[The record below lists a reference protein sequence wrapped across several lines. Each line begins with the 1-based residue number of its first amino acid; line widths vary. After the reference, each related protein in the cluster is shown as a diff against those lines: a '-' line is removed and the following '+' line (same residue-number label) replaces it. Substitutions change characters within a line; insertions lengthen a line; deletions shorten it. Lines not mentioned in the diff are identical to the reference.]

1 MPLSMQ
7 MSLHVIVR
15 MPATSGVWSNRSPL
29 MGRNIGRGSLQSMSG
44 STSWCLVSQRVAW
57 PAGVSGDPG
66 GSGVVGVATCA
77 GRGCGGAL
85 GVGSVCCAWGSGERT
100 GVLSSFC
107 LSD

>member
-15 MPATSGVWSNRSPL
+15 MPARGGFWSTRSPL
-29 MGRNIGRGSLQSMSG
+29 MCRNIGWGSLLPRSG
-44 STSWCLVSQRVAW
+44 STSWCLGSQRVAW
-57 PAGVSGDPG
+57 PAGVSGDSG
-66 GSGVVGVATCA
+66 GSGVVGVVTCT
-77 GRGCGGAL
+77 GRGCGGEL
-85 GVGSVCCAWGSGERT
+85 GVGSVCCAWGNGERT